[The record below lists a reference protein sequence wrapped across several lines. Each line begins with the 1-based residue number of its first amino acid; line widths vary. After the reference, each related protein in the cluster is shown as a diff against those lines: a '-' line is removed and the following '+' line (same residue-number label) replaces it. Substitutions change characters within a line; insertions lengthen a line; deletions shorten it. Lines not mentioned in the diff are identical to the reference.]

1 MCDEIVGRAAR
12 IEQGIATRSINADLR
27 TAVYAGKRGEGAG
40 AGIEVCMIQQIEEI
54 QTELDR
60 DQFVHLPVL
69 IHGKI
74 GGVEV
79 GTSAVSARSHVR
91 GQCADL
97 VADQSKRVR
106 VDDL

>member
-12 IEQGIATRSINADLR
+12 AEQGIAVGSIDTDLG
-27 TAVYAGKRGEGAG
+27 TAVDACKRGEGAG
-40 AGIEVCMIQQIEEI
+40 AGIEIGVIQQIEEI

-60 DQFVHLPVL
+60 DQFVYLPVL
-69 IHGKI
+69 IHRKI
-74 GGVEV
+74 GGYEI
-79 GTSAVSARSHVR
+79 GASAVSAGSHVR

-97 VADQSKRVR
+97 IADQSKRVR